1 MITSYQQG
9 KTQNQIVLEYE
20 LTPST
25 LVWIIQYITK
35 VSFKTKDSIST
46 EDYELLVHAKK

>member
-25 LVWIIQYITK
+25 LV
-35 VSFKTKDSIST
+35 
-46 EDYELLVHAKK
+46 